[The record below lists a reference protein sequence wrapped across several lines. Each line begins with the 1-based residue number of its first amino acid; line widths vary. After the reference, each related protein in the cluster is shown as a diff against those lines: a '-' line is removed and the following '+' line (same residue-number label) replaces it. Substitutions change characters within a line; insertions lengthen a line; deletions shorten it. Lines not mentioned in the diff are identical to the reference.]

1 MPSMSEMRYYIAQHP
16 RYKGSKTWNRK
27 CMTMPERQVAAI
39 YNKFKELDYKALE
52 AEKAEGAFVLPKT
65 EDYHQI
71 DMLEYLLSKGEKNDI

>member
-39 YNKFKELDYKALE
+39 YNKFKELDYKALK
-52 AEKAEGAFVLPKT
+52 AEKAEGAFVLPK

-71 DMLEYLLSKGEKNDI
+71 DMWEYLLSKGE

>member
-1 MPSMSEMRYYIAQHP
+1 MPSMSEMRYYISQHP
-16 RYKGSKTWNRK
+16 RYKGTAAWNHK

-52 AEKAEGAFVLPKT
+52 AEKAKGAFVLPKT

-71 DMLEYLLSKGEKNDI
+71 DMWEYLLSKGEEK

>member
-39 YNKFKELDYKALE
+39 YNKFKELDYKVLE
-52 AEKAEGAFVLPKT
+52 AEKAEGAFVLPK
-65 EDYHQI
+65 EEYHQI
-71 DMLEYLLSKGEKNDI
+71 DMWEYLLNKGEK